1 VKFLALVIAMGLLQ
15 YWGSAGPVHRD
26 DWFRDLVRRFSG
38 SGLMLPLQL
47 AMSVLLPALLVLWL
61 LDFVQGWALGL
72 VPLAISVLVL
82 LYSFGRGDFEA
93 LLEQYRE
100 YCRNS
105 DVEAAFLF
113 AQQKL
118 DRGGSGECPSSPEK
132 LHRWIKDRFCY
143 LGFERWF
150 SVMFYFVLLGA
161 PGALAYRLL
170 SLYREQW
177 YREGL
182 DSESSEEA
190 GHRRL
195 LNSVQYLADWLPA
208 RLLVF
213 TFSITGDWVGS
224 REQLSASL
232 TDTGSPTAELLGDAA
247 HASLGLKAT
256 VFASD
261 SGDNGAFAEVSD
273 WEMGQLQGL
282 LSRSAV
288 AWVVVLALLV
298 LLI

>member
-1 VKFLALVIAMGLLQ
+1 LKFLALVIAMGLLQ

-26 DWFRDLVRRFSG
+26 EWFRDLAARFAG
-38 SGLMLPLQL
+38 SGLNVTLQL
-47 AMSVLLPALLVLWL
+47 VMSVLLPALLALWL

-93 LLEQYRE
+93 LLDRYRE
-100 YCRNS
+100 YSRNS
-105 DVEAAFLF
+105 DFEAAWLF
-113 AQQKL
+113 AQQEL
-118 DRGGSGECPSSPEK
+118 SRGCSSECPSGPEK
-132 LHRWIKDRFCY
+132 LHRWVKERLCY

-150 SVMFYFVLLGA
+150 SVMFYFVLIGA

-170 SLYREQW
+170 ALYRE
-177 YREGL
+177 GC
-182 DSESSEEA
+182 EEA
-190 GHRRL
+190 EQQRRL
-195 LNSVQYLADWLPA
+195 ERVQYWLDWLPA

-213 TFSITGDWVGS
+213 TFAVTGDWVGS

-232 TDTGSPTAELLGDAA
+232 TDTRSPTAELLADAA

-261 SGDNGAFAEVSD
+261 DGDTGAFAEISD
-273 WEMGQLQGL
+273 WEIGQLQGL

-288 AWVVVLALLV
+288 TWVVVLALLV

>member
-1 VKFLALVIAMGLLQ
+1 MKFLALVIAMGLLQ

-26 DWFRDLVRRFSG
+26 DWFRDLVSRFSG
-38 SGLMLPLQL
+38 SGLMMELQL
-47 AMSVLLPALLVLWL
+47 AMSVLVPALLVLWL

-72 VPLAISVLVL
+72 VPLAISVVVL
-82 LYSFGRGDFEA
+82 LYSFGRGDYEA

-100 YCRNS
+100 YCRKG
-105 DVEAAFLF
+105 DFEAAFLF
-113 AQQKL
+113 AQQQL
-118 DRGGSGECPSSPEK
+118 TRGSSDECPSGPER
-132 LHRWIKDRFCY
+132 LHRWVKERICY

-150 SVMFYFVLLGA
+150 SVMFYFVLFGA

-170 SLYREQW
+170 VLYRE
-177 YREGL
+177 GT
-182 DSESSEEA
+182 EEA
-190 GHRRL
+190 EQQRTL
-195 LNSVQYLADWLPA
+195 DSVQYWVDWLPA

-213 TFSITGDWVGS
+213 TFAVTGDWVGS

-232 TDTGSPTAELLGDAA
+232 TDTRSPTGEVLGDAA

-261 SGDNGAFAEVSD
+261 SGDTQAFAEVSD